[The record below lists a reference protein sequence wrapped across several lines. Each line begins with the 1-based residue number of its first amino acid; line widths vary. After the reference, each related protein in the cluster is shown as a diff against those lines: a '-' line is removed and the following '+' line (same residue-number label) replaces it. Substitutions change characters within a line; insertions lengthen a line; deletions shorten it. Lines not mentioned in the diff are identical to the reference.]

1 MNSSRLF
8 VAQEVF
14 RRYRGEYEA
23 VFGPMPPLD
32 DAARFPQL
40 SGDTTGCPLSENA
53 VGEPVVCHGMPGDGA
68 EFDGMAPA
76 DQDAVTQVVVNLG
89 KAIGAYERLLSCGP
103 SRFDAWVHGDADAL
117 DAEEQRGAELFV
129 GKAGCVT
136 CHSGPFLTDQR
147 FHNVGLQAGTASLQ
161 EPYAEDPGALEGLT
175 AALADPLNVR
185 GAFSDGDDGRLPD
198 EVDEALEGA
207 FRTPSLRCVSR
218 RPSFMRTAQYRNLG
232 DVVSFFAKGGHED
245 GYLGT
250 KEIEPLELDAD
261 ERHALTAF
269 LGALDGPGP
278 GAELVSA
285 P

>member
-1 MNSSRLF
+1 MTLADGRFLCLRTG
-8 VAQEVF
+8 AG
-14 RRYRGEYEA
+14 GEH
-23 VFGPMPPLD
+23 L
-32 DAARFPQL
+32 
-40 SGDTTGCPLSENA
+40 GD
-53 VGEPVVCHGMPGDGA
+53 VGECRHEIVGVAWRLRLGRLALRRRGKCS
-68 EFDGMAPA
+68 EQVFDFVREGRLGLRGGVNI
-76 DQDAVTQVVVNLG
+76 DCDAFAGVDLV
-89 KAIGAYERLLSCGP
+89 
-103 SRFDAWVHGDADAL
+103 
-117 DAEEQRGAELFV
+117 ELV
-129 GKAGCVT
+129 SVREPTKPRETKCA
-136 CHSGPFLTDQR
+136 TD
-147 FHNVGLQAGTASLQ
+147 
-161 EPYAEDPGALEGLT
+161 
-175 AALADPLNVR
+175 DPLNVR

-250 KEIEPLELDAD
+250 KEIGPLELDAD